1 MPEFLVELY
10 VAHDDR
16 RTAQQHIDRA
26 ARATA
31 ELTLDGQLLSCVRS
45 IVVPQDETCFLLY
58 EAPSA
63 DVVAEALRRAGLRP
77 EHISAASSSGVV
89 PATGGAPAPRHHT
102 TPNTTQ
108 NTTQNTTKGTTVTIT
123 TGTTEY
129 TELRDKQQKVWS
141 SGDYN
146 KIAAITVPL
155 SEHLVDHVGIGP
167 DARVLD
173 VATGTGHAA
182 LAAARRSADVVGI
195 DYVPALL
202 DIARRRA
209 ISEDLEIEFREA
221 DAEALPY
228 DDGSFDYVLSAIG
241 VMFSADHQQAA
252 RELARVCR
260 SGGQIGVASWTPE
273 GFIGALLATVGKH
286 VAPPAGAQ
294 PPTRWGT
301 ESVVAELLGDEVTDV
316 ASVVATVTQRFAD
329 AEALADLFLTYYGPT
344 YAAAGRLSDD
354 DRAAFRRDIV
364 ALAESHDRG
373 TGDGLVLDW
382 EYRIVTATRR

>member
-31 ELTLDGQLLSCVRS
+31 ELTPDGQLLSCVRS

-77 EHISAASSSGVV
+77 EHISAASSSGAVT
-89 PATGGAPAPRHHT
+89 ATGGAPAPRHHT
-102 TPNTTQ
+102 T
-108 NTTQNTTKGTTVTIT
+108 KGTTVTIATGT
-123 TGTTEY
+123 TSTTSTTEY

-209 ISEDLEIEFREA
+209 AAEDLEIEFREA

-228 DDGSFDYVLSAIG
+228 EDGSFDYVLSAIG

-252 RELARVCR
+252 RELARVCG
-260 SGGQIGVASWTPE
+260 SGGQIGLASWTPE
-273 GFIGALLATVGKH
+273 GFIGGLLATVGKH

-301 ESVVAELLGDEVTDV
+301 ESVVAELLGHDVTDV
-316 ASVVATVTQRFAD
+316 ASVVGTVTQRFAD
-329 AEALADLFLTYYGPT
+329 AEAFADLFLTYYGPT
-344 YAAAGRLSDD
+344 YAAAGRLSED
-354 DRAAFRRDIV
+354 DRAAFRQDIV

-373 TGDGLVLDW
+373 HGEGLVLDW

>member
-31 ELTLDGQLLSCVRS
+31 ELTRDGQLLSCVRS

-77 EHISAASSSGVV
+77 EHISAASSSGAV
-89 PATGGAPAPRHHT
+89 PATGGAPAPRRH
-102 TPNTTQ
+102 
-108 NTTQNTTKGTTVTIT
+108 TTKGTTVTIT
-123 TGTTEY
+123 TGTTQY

-155 SEHLVDHVGIGP
+155 SEDLVDHVGIGP

-209 ISEDLEIEFREA
+209 AAEDLDIEFREA

-228 DDGSFDYVLSAIG
+228 DDGSFDFVLSAIG

-260 SGGQIGVASWTPE
+260 SGGQIGLASWTPE
-273 GFIGALLATVGKH
+273 GFIGGLLATVGKH

-301 ESVVAELLGDEVTDV
+301 ESVVAELLGDDVTEV
-316 ASVVATVTQRFAD
+316 ASVVGTVTQRFTD

-344 YAAAGRLSDD
+344 YAAAGRLSED

-364 ALAESHDRG
+364 ALADSYDRG
-373 TGDGLVLDW
+373 HGDGLVLDW
-382 EYRIVTATRR
+382 EDRIVTATRR